1 MAFEVPVTTVLD
13 KHSQLESSVTQRLKW
28 GAGANPTM
36 SAVLK
41 EFEEILVKKE
51 SVMTVSYDMIEYLWK
66 TWDIQFSEFMIF
78 VVFAWK
84 YIKGMFCVKIIG
96 SLFIYLMDVPL

>member
-51 SVMTVSYDMIEYLWK
+51 SVMTVSLFWLNNDLIWNFMKFIE
-66 TWDIQFSEFMIF
+66 EG
-78 VVFAWK
+78 VVHRGE
-84 YIKGMFCVKIIG
+84 YGRGILVM
-96 SLFIYLMDVPL
+96 